1 MTDFCF
7 VWLVVPENGN
17 SKLKV
22 LEALVLGKSYFLITS
37 WLSPAGRVNSS
48 ADLLLSVK
56 HDPKWLLLR
65 TIAFGLDTNI
75 GILERHTHSDH
86 STRVPISS
94 FSLLLIRH
102 SPACSSDFECH
113 PFPKKL
119 VHLPEPSSVTF

>member
-1 MTDFCF
+1 MI
-7 VWLVVPENGN
+7 LPEIGN

-22 LEALVLGKSYFLITS
+22 LEDLVFDKSHFLLTS
-37 WLSPAGRVNSS
+37 LRFVALSPAGRVNNS
-48 ADLLLSVK
+48 ADLLYGTFLSVK
-56 HDPKWLLLR
+56 HDPKRFLLR
-65 TIAFGLDTNI
+65 TIAFGLDINI
-75 GILERHTHSDH
+75 GILERHTHPDH

-119 VHLPEPSSVTF
+119 VHLPEPSSVTL